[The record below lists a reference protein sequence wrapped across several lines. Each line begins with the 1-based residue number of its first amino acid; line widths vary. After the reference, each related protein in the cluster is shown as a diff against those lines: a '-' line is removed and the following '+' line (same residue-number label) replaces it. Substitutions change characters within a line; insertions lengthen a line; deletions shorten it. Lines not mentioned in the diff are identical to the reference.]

1 MRTSA
6 MTTMLR
12 TCGAALALS
21 GCGGG
26 APSDGNTVTIG
37 LLLPFTGTA
46 SATSGNFE
54 RAVLYAAGRINDGGG
69 VQGRRLRVVSQD
81 THSDLA
87 RSRGSADALVAALND
102 GAAQRGFEQS
112 NVHAGPAVADPLAAV
127 DVVICETERPHANH
141 VEVGPP
147 AATLQ
152 KQPVAK
158 GIGEGGGASFA
169 RAAAIDENVV
179 RRQNFGG

>member
-1 MRTSA
+1 MR
-6 MTTMLR
+6 R
-12 TCGAALALS
+12 RLALS

-26 APSDGNTVTIG
+26 APSDGNAVTIG

-87 RSRGSADALVAALND
+87 RSRASADALVAA
-102 GAAQRGFEQS
+102 GA
-112 NVHAGPAVADPLAAV
+112 V
-127 DVVICETERPHANH
+127 VVIGPESAEVARTSRPRSR
-141 VEVGPP
+141 PP
-147 AATLQ
+147 T
-152 KQPVAK
+152 
-158 GIGEGGGASFA
+158 S
-169 RAAAIDENVV
+169 RSS
-179 RRQNFGG
+179 RRW